1 MKLMDGKIRLFS
13 ISNLA
18 VSFMITSFMGVTY
31 CNNHDNFVSMVS
43 ENQAVE
49 TEVEPLSQL
58 GDEGTK
64 EETTK
69 KEVVV
74 KKQTT
79 NKKKVTNVV
88 KKKEVASKVT
98 YAPAKYSSVTGNAIV
113 DYAKRYLGL
122 RYVGGGYS
130 LTSGTDCSGFTKLI
144 YQEFGVTLSR
154 SVSGQIGNGTFVRKG
169 DLQKGDLVF
178 YGKTSGRAT
187 HVAIYIGNGQVIH
200 ESNHRDG
207 VKISSVNM
215 MHYITA
221 RRVINSKSIKI
232 VEDKI
237 AQDKKSSESET
248 PVIADNNV
256 VSDNTNESIAQENVK
271 IEEKN
276 NIENVSE
283 DTSTS
288 ENNNAN
294 TSTTTT
300 NQPKE
305 TVVKEETLV
314 SSNNENTEENQ

>member
-1 MKLMDGKIRLFS
+1 MKLMDGKVRLFS

-31 CNNHDNFVSMVS
+31 CNNHDNLVSIAN
-43 ENQAVE
+43 ENQTVE

-64 EETTK
+64 EETTQ

-79 NKKKVTNVV
+79 TKKKVTNVV

-237 AQDKKSSESET
+237 AQDKKSEESGT
-248 PVIADNNV
+248 PSIADNNV
-256 VSDNTNESIAQENVK
+256 VSDNANENVAQENVK
-271 IEEKN
+271 IEENN

-283 DTSTS
+283 NTTSAS
-288 ENNNAN
+288 DNSN

-300 NQPKE
+300 NQSKE
-305 TVVKEETLV
+305 TVVNEETPV
-314 SSNNENTEENQ
+314 SSNNENMEENQ